1 MSDFALDPRLDRDST
16 LLMKLGLCQLR
27 LMQDSRWPWVLLVP
41 QRNGIS
47 ELFDMT
53 PLDQTMLTFE
63 TALAAKALKQA
74 TGCEKINVG
83 ALGNQVRQF
92 HLHIIA
98 RSTGDA
104 AWPGPVWGH
113 GEATPWDGD
122 ARAQFT
128 KRLLEAL

>member
-1 MSDFALDPRLDRDST
+1 MSDFVLDPRLDRDSK
-16 LLMKLGLCQLR
+16 LLIKLGLCQLR
-27 LMQDSRWPWVLLVP
+27 LMLDSRWPWVLLVP

-47 ELFDMT
+47 EIFEMT

-63 TALAAKALKQA
+63 TAIAAKALKQA
-74 TGCEKINVG
+74 SGCHKINFG

-98 RSTGDA
+98 RNEGDP

-113 GEATPWDGD
+113 GEACAWTRD
-122 ARAQFT
+122 ARAEFT
-128 KRLLEAL
+128 ERLLEAL

>member
-1 MSDFALDPRLDRDST
+1 MSDFVLDPRLDRDST

-27 LMQDSRWPWVLLVP
+27 LMEDSRWPWVLLVP
-41 QRNGIS
+41 QRSGIS
-47 ELFDMT
+47 EIFEMT

-63 TALAAKALKQA
+63 TAIAAKAVKQA
-74 TGCEKINVG
+74 SGCLKINVG

-98 RSTGDA
+98 RDEGDP

-113 GEATPWDGD
+113 GQAKPWTTS
-122 ARAQFT
+122 ARAEFT
-128 KRLLEAL
+128 ERLLEAL

>member
-1 MSDFALDPRLDRDST
+1 MSDFVLDPRLERDSK
-16 LLMKLGLCQLR
+16 LVIKLGLCQLR

-47 ELFDMT
+47 EIFEMT

-63 TALAAKALKQA
+63 TAIAAKALKQA
-74 TGCEKINVG
+74 SGCLKINFG

-98 RSTGDA
+98 RNEGDP

-113 GEATPWDGD
+113 GEARAWSPD
-122 ARAQFT
+122 ARAEFT
-128 KRLLEAL
+128 ERLLEAL

>member
-1 MSDFALDPRLDRDST
+1 MSDFVLDPRLERDSK
-16 LLMKLGLCQLR
+16 LLIKLGLCQLR
-27 LMQDSRWPWVLLVP
+27 LMLDNRWPWVLLVP

-47 ELFDMT
+47 EIFDMT

-63 TALAAKALKQA
+63 TAIAAKALKQA
-74 TGCEKINVG
+74 TGCLKINVG

-98 RSTGDA
+98 RDEGDP

-113 GEATPWDGD
+113 GEAIAWTPD
-122 ARAQFT
+122 ARTEFT
-128 KRLLEAL
+128 ERLLEAL

>member
-1 MSDFALDPRLDRDST
+1 MSDFVLDPRLDRDSK
-16 LLMKLGLCQLR
+16 LLIKLGLCQLR
-27 LMQDSRWPWVLLVP
+27 LMMDSRWPWVLLVP
-41 QRNGIS
+41 QRSGIS
-47 ELFDMT
+47 EIFDMT

-74 TGCEKINVG
+74 TGCLKINVG

-98 RSTGDA
+98 RNEGDP

-113 GEATPWDGD
+113 GEASAWTPD
-122 ARAQFT
+122 ARTEFT
-128 KRLLEAL
+128 ERLLEVL

>member
-1 MSDFALDPRLDRDST
+1 MSDFVLDPRLERDSKP
-16 LLMKLGLCQLR
+16 LIKLGLCQLR
-27 LMQDSRWPWVLLVP
+27 LMLDSRWPWVLLVP

-47 ELFDMT
+47 EIFDMT

-63 TALAAKALKQA
+63 TAIAAKALKQA
-74 TGCEKINVG
+74 TGCLKINVG

-98 RSTGDA
+98 RDEGDP

-113 GEATPWDGD
+113 GEAIAWTPD
-122 ARAQFT
+122 ARTEFT
-128 KRLLEAL
+128 ERLLEAL

>member
-1 MSDFALDPRLDRDST
+1 MSDFVIDPRLDRDST

-41 QRNGIS
+41 QRGGIS
-47 ELFDMT
+47 EMFDMT

-63 TALAAKALKQA
+63 TAITAKAVKQA
-74 TGCEKINVG
+74 TGCLKINVG

-98 RSTGDA
+98 RNEGDP

-113 GEATPWDGD
+113 GEASPWTRT
-122 ARAQFT
+122 ARAEFT
-128 KRLLEAL
+128 ERLLEAL

>member
-1 MSDFALDPRLDRDST
+1 MSDFVLDPRLDRDST

-27 LMQDSRWPWVLLVP
+27 LMEDSRWPWVLLVP
-41 QRNGIS
+41 QRSGIS
-47 ELFDMT
+47 EIFEMT

-63 TALAAKALKQA
+63 TAIAAKAVKQA
-74 TGCEKINVG
+74 SGCLKINVG

-98 RSTGDA
+98 RDEGDP

-113 GEATPWDGD
+113 GEAKPWSPSD
-122 ARAQFT
+122 RAEFT
-128 KRLLEAL
+128 ERLLEAL

>member
-1 MSDFALDPRLDRDST
+1 MTDFILDERLAKDTT

-27 LMQDSRWPWVLLVP
+27 LMNDGRWPWVLLVP
-41 QRNGIS
+41 QRAGIS
-47 ELFDMT
+47 EIFDLT

-63 TALAAKALKQA
+63 TSIAAKAVKQA
-74 TGCEKINVG
+74 TGCDKINVG

-98 RSTGDA
+98 RNGTDP

-113 GEATPWDGD
+113 GKALPWEAD
-122 ARAQFT
+122 AQAEFT
-128 KRLLEAL
+128 NRLLQAL

>member
-1 MSDFALDPRLDRDST
+1 MSKFVLDPQLERDSS

-41 QRNGIS
+41 QRAGIS
-47 ELFDMT
+47 EIFEMT

-63 TALAAKALKQA
+63 TAITAKAVKQA
-74 TGCEKINVG
+74 SKCLKINIG

-92 HLHIIA
+92 HLHIIG
-98 RSTGDA
+98 RHENDP

-113 GEATPWDGD
+113 GEARPWSRD
-122 ARAQFT
+122 ARADFT
-128 KRLLEAL
+128 ERLLEAL